1 MKKILSRI
9 ALIAVVFGMSACSDF
24 LDQTS
29 PSEQSDETVWLST
42 YYTGLRV
49 NKLYGGLAQDRTY
62 AQDIPIKWGT
72 NSDCELVDGLGS
84 DASNSNHYRGVSN
97 YSGGP
102 EFANFGG
109 SWTAIYGIIEDAN
122 LNIEGIR
129 GSSMLTAGGSDQ
141 KAMERYLGECL
152 TLRAMV
158 YFDMLR
164 YFGDIPLKL
173 ESSKSDLSNVY
184 LPKTDRDEIMDTLM
198 VNLEEAIELL
208 PWADEVSS
216 YTTEHCTKGYAHA
229 LLAQIA
235 LTRAGYAI
243 REESKPGYETASY
256 SDPTYPTQR
265 PDATTRKA
273 LYEKALKHLTAV
285 ITSGRHSLNPS
296 VENQWYLLNQL
307 VLDQSY
313 HENIFEIPMGL
324 SVTGELGYTVG
335 VRLNGVT
342 TLYGYGNSSGA
353 YKLTAPLLYSY
364 DPSDLRR
371 DLTVCNMQIAQNTT
385 ANVTE
390 EQMISNAPF
399 AMYVGKWDPRKMNE
413 KWLSE
418 NLAASAKHTTG
429 INVVKMR
436 YAQVLLFYAEV
447 MNELAGPD
455 GNYAGDAGLT
465 ARQALAQVH
474 LRAFDDKAVAQAWID
489 AIPGDK
495 DSFFN
500 AIVDEN
506 AWELAGEGM
515 RKFDL
520 IRWNLLVAKI
530 LEFKETYLRQ
540 VADGTYQ
547 ETIYFNYL
555 DEAHTKIDMSS
566 VTWYGLPAGKSATDY
581 DGSANSFAKASLTS
595 GTDTQVNTNLPS
607 ISIGLVGTNGE
618 DVAVKN
624 RYLVPIGSTT
634 ISASNGT
641 LHNSYGYSD

>member
-1 MKKILSRI
+1 
-9 ALIAVVFGMSACSDF
+9 
-24 LDQTS
+24 
-29 PSEQSDETVWLST
+29 
-42 YYTGLRV
+42 
-49 NKLYGGLAQDRTY
+49 
-62 AQDIPIKWGT
+62 
-72 NSDCELVDGLGS
+72 
-84 DASNSNHYRGVSN
+84 
-97 YSGGP
+97 
-102 EFANFGG
+102 
-109 SWTAIYGIIEDAN
+109 
-122 LNIEGIR
+122 
-129 GSSMLTAGGSDQ
+129 
-141 KAMERYLGECL
+141 
-152 TLRAMV
+152 
-158 YFDMLR
+158 
-164 YFGDIPLKL
+164 
-173 ESSKSDLSNVY
+173 
-184 LPKTDRDEIMDTLM
+184 
-198 VNLEEAIELL
+198 
-208 PWADEVSS
+208 
-216 YTTEHCTKGYAHA
+216 
-229 LLAQIA
+229 
-235 LTRAGYAI
+235 
-243 REESKPGYETASY
+243 
-256 SDPTYPTQR
+256 
-265 PDATTRKA
+265 
-273 LYEKALKHLTAV
+273 
-285 ITSGRHSLNPS
+285 
-296 VENQWYLLNQL
+296 
-307 VLDQSY
+307 
-313 HENIFEIPMGL
+313 
-324 SVTGELGYTVG
+324 
-335 VRLNGVT
+335 
-342 TLYGYGNSSGA
+342 
-353 YKLTAPLLYSY
+353 
-364 DPSDLRR
+364 
-371 DLTVCNMQIAQNTT
+371 
-385 ANVTE
+385 
-390 EQMISNAPF
+390 
-399 AMYVGKWDPRKMNE
+399 MNE

-474 LRAFDDKAVAQAWID
+474 LRAFDNKAVAQAWID

-495 DSFFN
+495 ESFFN

-555 DEAHTKIDMSS
+555 DEAHTQIDMSS
-566 VTWYGLPAGKSATDY
+566 VTWYGLPAGKSAADY